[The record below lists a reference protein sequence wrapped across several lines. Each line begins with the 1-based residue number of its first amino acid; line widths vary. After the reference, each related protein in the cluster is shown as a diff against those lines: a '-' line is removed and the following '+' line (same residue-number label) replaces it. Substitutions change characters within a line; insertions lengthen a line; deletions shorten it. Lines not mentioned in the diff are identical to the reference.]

1 MNAPLPA
8 NNAVNIPAIDA
19 VALVR
24 GQGVVLTPQG
34 EIVILEPAQA
44 AMRLHKKSVLV
55 CHAPYVGQRL
65 GLEIGMAFDVLE
77 LYAFIYPTKFSVPT
91 IGGLCTVLG
100 IEAGNEADDL
110 PVALQDI
117 TTKLLSDFA
126 ALPQKER
133 EQALKIAAVMGQVWP
148 WAPFLFAACGEK
160 YNTEE
165 KPRPFDYFNV
175 WHDVKE
181 WGEVLPQKDAS
192 YLPVTGDEARAQLQ
206 ILLSRKG
213 QAEVRAPQVEYATA
227 MTGVFAPK
235 QEEGQPS
242 FILAEAGTG
251 VGKTLGYLAPA
262 SVYAEKND
270 ASVTIS
276 TYTKN
281 LQRQIGQEL
290 ATLYPD
296 IEEFKAKTAIRKG
309 RENYLCLLNYA
320 EEVARGDLTNN
331 YQDLVAAGI
340 MARWI
345 LKTESGDLTGED
357 FPGWLTGLLGHSLTR
372 ALSDKKGECIY
383 GACAHYSRCFSE
395 KSVRKAEGAKIV
407 VANHALVMIQA
418 ALADEDD
425 LTSKHF
431 IFDEGHHLFEA
442 ADNAFAA
449 HLTAW
454 EMAELRRWLL
464 GAEGG
469 RKRRA
474 RGLSKKLEGFT
485 ESHDRLAGLLAQI
498 QGKAKLLP
506 SQDWSAHLRAKEPQN
521 TAEQFLQKVSQ
532 QVWARENGKDTSYSL
547 ETPVHPMVEGLFDIC
562 QQLRTD
568 FLAIQKPMNELAG
581 ALQDM
586 LTDPEKEWGKEDRQR
601 LQSVLTSIK
610 RRSASQMA
618 AWIEFLDHILKGI
631 TPPEFVDWFEM
642 SREDGRINDVGA
654 FRHWVDPMNGFAAV
668 MRHKAHGI
676 GITSASLRDEKD
688 WLSAFRRTGATYF
701 SASPP
706 VFAANS
712 PFDYAKNAR
721 VLIVTDVPKDDIAQR
736 ATAYQQ
742 LFEASQGGAL
752 GVFTSIQRLRGV
764 CEEMRER
771 LEHNGLTLYA
781 QHVDP
786 IDNGT
791 LIDMFRADNHACL
804 LGTDAVRDGVDV
816 PGESLRLLVFDR
828 VPWPRATILHKARS
842 NLFGRD
848 QYNEMLARLKLKQAF
863 GRLIRKDTD
872 RGIFVMLENQMPSRL
887 LTAFPEGVEVRRCGL
902 SEAVEEIRRFY

>member
-1 MNAPLPA
+1 MNSPFPA
-8 NNAVNIPAIDA
+8 QQSVNIPAIDA

-24 GQGVVLTPQG
+24 GAAVVLTPQG
-34 EIVILEPAQA
+34 EIMSVTAETA
-44 AMRLHKKSVLV
+44 ALRLHKKPVLV
-55 CHAPYVGQRL
+55 CHAPYVSQRL
-65 GLEIGMAFDVLE
+65 GLEIGTAFDVLE
-77 LYAFIYPTKFSVPT
+77 LYAFIHPSRFTVPT
-91 IGGLCTVLG
+91 IQGVCKALALVVGSD
-100 IEAGNEADDL
+100 ADDL
-110 PVALQDI
+110 PMALQDI
-117 TTKLLSDFA
+117 TTKLLTDFA
-126 ALPQKER
+126 NLPQKER
-133 EQALKIAAVMGQVWP
+133 EQALKMAAVMEQVWP
-148 WAPFLFAACGEK
+148 WTQFLFGACGEK
-160 YNTEE
+160 YNADD
-165 KPRPFDYFNV
+165 KPRAPDYFNV
-175 WHDVKE
+175 WHDLKE
-181 WGEVLPQKDAS
+181 WSETIPHSDAS

-206 ILLSRKG
+206 TLLSRKG
-213 QAEVRAPQVEYATA
+213 QAEARQPQVDYATA
-227 MTGVFAPK
+227 MTGMFAPK
-235 QEEGQPS
+235 QDEGHPS

-251 VGKTLGYLAPA
+251 VGKTLGYLSPA

-290 ATLYPD
+290 KTLYPD
-296 IEEFKAKTAIRKG
+296 EAEYKSKAAIRKG
-309 RENYLCLLNYA
+309 RENYLCLLNFA
-320 EEVARGDLTNN
+320 EEITRGDLVNS
-331 YQDLVAAGI
+331 YQELVAAGI

-345 LKTESGDLTGED
+345 LKTESGDLTGDD

-372 ALSDKKGECIY
+372 ALADKKGECIY
-383 GACAHYSRCFSE
+383 GACPHYSRCFSE
-395 KSVRKAEGAKIV
+395 KSVRKAENARIV

-425 LTSKHF
+425 LTTKHF

-449 HLTAW
+449 HLSAW

-485 ESHDRLAGLLAQI
+485 ESSEKLNRILSELRMAAQ
-498 QGKAKLLP
+498 KLP
-506 SQDWSAHLRAKEPQN
+506 SQDWQAHLRAKNPQN
-521 TAEQFLQKVSQ
+521 KAEEFLQKISQ

-547 ETPVHPMVEGLFDIC
+547 ETPVHPMVEGLFDIA
-562 QQLRTD
+562 QQLRAD
-568 FLAIQKPMNELAG
+568 FLAIQKPMNELTG
-581 ALQDM
+581 ALQNM
-586 LTDPEKEWGKEDRQR
+586 LSDPEKEWSKEDRQR
-601 LQSVLTSIK
+601 LQSVLTSIR
-610 RRSASQMA
+610 RRSSSQMA
-618 AWIEFLDHILKGI
+618 AWIEFLDHIMKGI

-642 SREDGRINDVGA
+642 SREEGRIIDVGA
-654 FRHWVDPMNGFAAV
+654 FRHWVDPLQGFAAV
-668 MRHKAHGI
+668 MRHKAHGV

-701 SASPP
+701 SAAPS
-706 VFAANS
+706 VFAAQS
-712 PFDYAKNAR
+712 PFNYVENSK
-721 VLIVTDVPKDDIAQR
+721 VLIVTDVPRDDVAQR
-736 ATAYQQ
+736 ASAYQQ
-742 LFEASQGGAL
+742 LFEASKGGAL

-764 CEEMRER
+764 CDEMRER
-771 LEHNGLTLYA
+771 LEGEDLTLYA

-791 LIDMFRADNHACL
+791 LIDMFRADQHACL

-816 PGESLRLLVFDR
+816 PGDSLRLLVFDR

-848 QYNEMLARLKLKQAF
+848 AYNEMLTRLKLKQAF

-872 RGIFVMLENQMPSRL
+872 RGIFVMLEQQMPSRL
-887 LTAFPEGVEVRRCGL
+887 LTAFPEGVEVKRCGL
-902 SEAVEEIRRFY
+902 SEAVQEIKGFF